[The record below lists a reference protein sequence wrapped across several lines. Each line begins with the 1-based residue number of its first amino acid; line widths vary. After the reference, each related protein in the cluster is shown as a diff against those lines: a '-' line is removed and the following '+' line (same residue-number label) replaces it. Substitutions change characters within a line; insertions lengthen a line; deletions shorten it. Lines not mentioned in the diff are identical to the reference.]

1 MFGLLVETD
10 WALQGVLCHDKSM
23 KPATCDEG
31 PQAFERLQRALR
43 GILAVPHAEIQRRE
57 TEYRKQVALNP
68 HKRGPKPKK
77 RSA

>member
-31 PQAFERLQRALR
+31 PQAFERFQGTMK
-43 GILAVPHAEIQRRE
+43 GILAVPHTEIQRRE
-57 TEYRKQVALNP
+57 AVYKKQATLNP